1 MPINRRI
8 DALSAERRFFLQ
20 PPHSFR
26 STGALM
32 RCQQKGDFFS
42 NHRIVSV
49 WLPPGSCGV
58 ASQERRSEEQVVT
71 RHNKPVSERIPKSLA
86 IIAEVKKF
94 EMSGRPVLEHEV
106 GVESHDTPPDA
117 VNCVP
122 Y

>member
-1 MPINRRI
+1 
-8 DALSAERRFFLQ
+8 
-20 PPHSFR
+20 
-26 STGALM
+26 M

-49 WLPPGSCGV
+49 WLPPESCGV

-71 RHNKPVSERIPKSLA
+71 RHNKLVSERIPKSLA

-94 EMSGRPVLEHEV
+94 EMSGRRVFEHEV
-106 GVESHDTPPDA
+106 VVDSHDTPPDA

-122 Y
+122 YAETYHEEHTSHSSARVRFSLMYCRQIT